1 MRIIITGGSGLIGN
15 ALTTELVKDCREV
28 IVLSRNPERVNLPPG
43 ARAVK
48 WDGKTTRGWAEL
60 VDGAYAVVNL
70 AGESLA
76 GDSLISLVTRRW
88 SPAQKQLILESRLNA
103 GKALV
108 EAIQQARQKPAVL
121 IQAGAVGFYGDRGD
135 EILTEE
141 TSQGSDPIAEICR
154 QWEQSTASVEAMG
167 VRQAVIRTAGVVLST
182 RGGAFPFMLLPFRL
196 FVGGPLGTGRQWFA
210 WIHIADEVGAIRFLM
225 DHPSA
230 SGPFNLVAPQ
240 SLTNGEFGR
249 ILGKVMRRPYYFP
262 VPAFALRLAFG
273 EKAFVLLGSQKQ
285 VPQRLT
291 QLGYEF
297 RFPQAEPAL
306 RDLLG

>member
-15 ALTTELVKDCREV
+15 ALTTELVKNGREV

-48 WDGKTTRGWAEL
+48 WDGKTISGWAEL

-76 GDSLISLVTRRW
+76 GDSLFSLVTRRW

-167 VRQAVIRTAGVVLST
+167 VRQVVIRTAGVVLST

-249 ILGKVMRRPYYFP
+249 ILGNVMRRPYYFP